1 MQEATDRK
9 VGGGWRVGQGS
20 RRGRLVS
27 CYLGCMADDG
37 RFQWVADA
45 ARFLF
50 SQRAAQ
56 VRIAVA
62 GFIGL
67 ATAIGFRRKGVV
79 FALFCGVLALVTVFT
94 GIGAVMERR
103 HAKNAR
109 KPEVR
114 FASLKKDMVRIW
126 RNQNAHLYQRMNMS
140 LVEDKVA
147 YELERLGIAWNADHV
162 RELIDLAQ
170 RRALQKARRTYPL

>member
-1 MQEATDRK
+1 
-9 VGGGWRVGQGS
+9 
-20 RRGRLVS
+20 
-27 CYLGCMADDG
+27 MADDR

-45 ARFLF
+45 AQFLF

-56 VRIAVA
+56 VRAAIA

-67 ATAIGFRRKGVV
+67 ATAVGFRKKGVV

-94 GIGAVMERR
+94 GIGAFMEHR
-103 HAKNAR
+103 HAKNAK

-114 FASLKKDMVRIW
+114 FANLKEDMMRIW
-126 RNQNAHLYQRMNMS
+126 HNQNVNPLQRMNMS
-140 LVEDKVA
+140 LMEDKLA

-170 RRALQKARRTYPL
+170 RRALQKARRRYPCRRTDEREKTDAGNR